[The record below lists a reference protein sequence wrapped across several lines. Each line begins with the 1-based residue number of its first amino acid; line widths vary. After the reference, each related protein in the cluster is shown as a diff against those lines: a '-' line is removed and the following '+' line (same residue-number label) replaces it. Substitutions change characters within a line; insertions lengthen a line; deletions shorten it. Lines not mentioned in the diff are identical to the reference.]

1 MDAKEEAKKR
11 QMQVNELRSYK
22 SPAAILLMDE
32 RQMSWSQADDD
43 TKWLYLNKA
52 KTQAEEAQGR
62 NRGR

>member
-11 QMQVNELRSYK
+11 QMQVNELRTYK

-32 RQMSWSQADDD
+32 RQMNWNQADDD

-52 KTQAEEAQGR
+52 RTQAEEAQGR
-62 NRGR
+62 AKGR